1 MSADVLGAAGAGGS
15 RIGRYFTIV
24 SALPAAV
31 FVAYVYLLVKSGARS
46 GPVDWRS
53 AVAVNLADVAILG
66 VASFVLALTMNPLQF
81 VLIQLFEGYWG
92 TSRPAEHL
100 AVARIAYHRHR
111 RRSLYEQARMAT
123 DLALTDD
130 GPTASLRRQ
139 VRRDES
145 LRAYRSYPDRERDI
159 LPTRLGNV
167 LRQYETSIGRQ
178 YGLDLLT
185 VVPRLAMVGGEREI
199 AYVTN
204 QRIQLELALRTS
216 FLALIAAPTTLV
228 FMSRHGPWLLLA
240 LIPYAI
246 AYLAY
251 RGAVAVAH
259 EYSASLAVL
268 VDLGRFTLY
277 RRVGVVDPE
286 SIDEERRTN
295 RDLMRL
301 FRSEHNAERV
311 VYRPSSEPVPAEP
324 AVPEEASP

>member
-1 MSADVLGAAGAGGS
+1 MSADILSAAGAGAS
-15 RIGRYFTIV
+15 RIGRYFTVV

-31 FVAYVYLLVKSGARS
+31 FVAYVYLLVKSGAWA
-46 GPVDWRS
+46 GPVDWRLS
-53 AVAVNLADVAILG
+53 VNLADVAILG
-66 VASFVLALTMNPLQF
+66 VASFMLALTLNPLQF
-81 VLIQLFEGYWG
+81 ALIQLFEGYWG
-92 TSRPAEHL
+92 TSAPAEHL
-100 AVARIAYHRHR
+100 AVARIAYHQHR
-111 RRSLYEQARMAT
+111 KRSLYERTRKAT
-123 DLALTDD
+123 DLPQPDD
-130 GPTASLRRQ
+130 DPTESLRKQ
-139 VRRDES
+139 IRRDES

-185 VVPRLAMVGGEREI
+185 VVPRLAMVAGEREI

-216 FLALIAAPTTLV
+216 LLALIAAPTTLV

-259 EYSASLAVL
+259 EYGASLAVL

-277 RRVGVVDPE
+277 RRVGVVDPGT
-286 SIDEERRTN
+286 IDDERRAN

-301 FRSEHNAERV
+301 FRSEHNAERI
-311 VYRPSSEPVPAEP
+311 VYRPSSEPVPTEP
-324 AVPEEASP
+324 TVPEEASP